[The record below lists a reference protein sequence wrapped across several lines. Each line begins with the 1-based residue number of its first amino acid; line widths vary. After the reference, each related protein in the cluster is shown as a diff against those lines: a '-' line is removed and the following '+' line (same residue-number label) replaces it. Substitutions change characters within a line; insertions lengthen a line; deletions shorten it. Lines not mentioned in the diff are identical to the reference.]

1 VNLFLAMIGVG
12 LVTSIHCVFMCGGL
26 VLTYA
31 VKGAEDGPWYR
42 RLMPHLVYQSAKIFS
57 YATVAL
63 ILGGIVALLGRAFDI
78 TPFRNWL
85 MVAAG
90 IYMVLLGI
98 GMTGKVKALRNLTP
112 KPPKFLI
119 EALSK
124 NRKQAVSDA
133 KAGTTSLATPLT
145 FGLLTGF
152 MPCAP
157 LIAAQAAA
165 ISAGSPALGALAM
178 IGFGLG
184 TAPLMLAFGFVSSM
198 LSKQFQAKLQIVA
211 AVAVMIFGLV
221 IFNRGLM
228 VVGSPVTFDTV
239 KNSVVG
245 SPQAAADTSRYK
257 TAADGVVEI
266 PLTIQNTQFSP
277 QNISLPADKKVR
289 LIVNRKEENACSAQL
304 AIPQLGVLANLTPN
318 GVTSVDVPAAKA
330 GSYTLTCGMGMMA
343 GGITVGGAPGSGGQP
358 SSGGGEIPLLPFV
371 LVALVAGGYAAYRL
385 TGKGKA
391 AAPAYMPAVAAAGTS
406 AAAMKRGGQSSSAT
420 QSRTGSSAQN
430 AKGTHASSRRH
441 AQPEPVTVWGFQ
453 PTEVVVGLSLA
464 VGAALAGLAFGGFFH

>member
-1 VNLFLAMIGVG
+1 VNLFLSMFGVG

-31 VKGAEDGPWYR
+31 VKGTEEGPLYK
-42 RLMPHLVYQSAKIFS
+42 RLLPHLAYQGAKIFS

-63 ILGGIVALLGRAFDI
+63 VLGGIVALLGRAFDI

-98 GMTGKVKALRNLTP
+98 GMTGRVKALRNLTP
-112 KPPKFLI
+112 RPPQFLI
-119 EALSK
+119 RALSK

-133 KAGTTSLATPLT
+133 NAGTTSLATPLT
-145 FGLLTGF
+145 FGLLTGL

-165 ISAGSPALGALAM
+165 ISAGSPALGAFAM

-184 TAPLMLAFGFVSSM
+184 TAPLMLVFGFASSL
-198 LSKQFQAKLQIVA
+198 LSKQFQAKLQVVA

-221 IFNRGLM
+221 ILNRGLM

-239 KNSVVG
+239 KSAVVG
-245 SPQAAADTSRYK
+245 SPQVASDTTQYK

-266 PLTIQNTQFSP
+266 PLTIENVRFSP
-277 QNISLPADKKVR
+277 QNISLPADKPVR
-289 LIVNRKEENACSAQL
+289 LIVDRKEANACSAQL
-304 AIPQLGVLANLTPN
+304 AIPQLGVLANLKDN
-318 GVTSVDVPAAKA
+318 AVTVVDVPAAKA

-343 GGITVGGAPGSGGQP
+343 GGITVGGAPAGSA
-358 SSGGGEIPLLPFV
+358 GGGVPLLLFV
-371 LVALVAGGYAAYRL
+371 VIALVGGGYAAYRL
-385 TGKGKA
+385 TGKREAGVPALQRA
-391 AAPAYMPAVAAAGTS
+391 ASASSTGATSAKRGRSSGTS
-406 AAAMKRGGQSSSAT
+406 ARSRAGSASAAS
-420 QSRTGSSAQN
+420 
-430 AKGTHASSRRH
+430 AKGGRAPSRARG
-441 AQPEPVTVWGFQ
+441 APALVFGLQ
-453 PTEVVVGLSLA
+453 PTELVVGLSLIAGA
-464 VGAALAGLAFGGFFH
+464 VIAGLAFGGFFN